1 MVRLGAAAG
10 KDADGMSSVIGA
22 RVCTT
27 YVQMRVVPRKA
38 SLSSLILG
46 RKGFFVP
53 YFIERCDQMLITTT
67 PTLEGMSIACYLNIV
82 FGEVIV
88 GTDIG
93 KDFAAGFT
101 NLFGGRSEEYEE
113 ALAQARKEAIEE
125 MKKRAEDIG
134 ANAIVGVD
142 IDYESHAQ
150 MLMVIAS
157 GTAVVAETLEKE

>member
-1 MVRLGAAAG
+1 
-10 KDADGMSSVIGA
+10 
-22 RVCTT
+22 
-27 YVQMRVVPRKA
+27 
-38 SLSSLILG
+38 
-46 RKGFFVP
+46 
-53 YFIERCDQMLITTT
+53 MLITTT
-67 PTLEGMSIACYLNIV
+67 PNLEGMKILCYLNVV

-101 NLFGGRSEEYEE
+101 NLFGGRSGEYEE
-113 ALAQARKEAIEE
+113 SLAEARQDAIEE

>member
-1 MVRLGAAAG
+1 
-10 KDADGMSSVIGA
+10 
-22 RVCTT
+22 
-27 YVQMRVVPRKA
+27 
-38 SLSSLILG
+38 
-46 RKGFFVP
+46 
-53 YFIERCDQMLITTT
+53 MLITTT
-67 PTLEGMSIACYLNIV
+67 PNLEGMKILCYLNVV

-101 NLFGGRSEEYEE
+101 NLFGGRSGEYEE
-113 ALAQARKEAIEE
+113 SLAEARQDAIEE
-125 MKKRAEDIG
+125 MKKRAEEMG